1 MQRHAEG
8 CRESGVLSAP
18 GPIHPHPPAS
28 TTSPHPL
35 QGKIAPVPLLRE
47 LIRECRVLE
56 LGPLP
61 APRLAPNATVRQAVQ
76 LLVRARRG
84 AIVVVGSRLEP
95 LGIFTERDVLHR
107 CCGGSLRPEA
117 LRSTP
122 IEAAMSRPPA
132 TIRRQATLLDA
143 VVEMDERR
151 HRHLVVVDR
160 NGTMRGLLTTNDI
173 LQFLADR
180 FPEDV
185 VNLPPR
191 LHQQYGKREGA

>member
-1 MQRHAEG
+1 
-8 CRESGVLSAP
+8 
-18 GPIHPHPPAS
+18 
-28 TTSPHPL
+28 
-35 QGKIAPVPLLRE
+35 VPLLRE
-47 LIRECRVLE
+47 LIHDSRVHE

-61 APRLAPNATVRQAVQ
+61 APRLAPTATVQQALQ

-84 AIVVVGSRLEP
+84 AIVLVGPQLEP

-107 CCGGSLRPEA
+107 CCGDAFRAEELR
-117 LRSTP
+117 RTP
-122 IEAAMSRPPA
+122 IQELMSQPPA

-143 VVEMDERR
+143 IAVMDERR

-180 FPEDV
+180 FPEAV